1 MNAIILNKITY
12 FMILKNNSD
21 FYFTHSMLYEAD
33 EKIILT
39 YTNYDK
45 KFISSVNYNN
55 IYGPVPSRK
64 PIKWF
69 KIVKNFMKGVNC

>member
-12 FMILKNNSD
+12 FMILKTIQIFISLLC
-21 FYFTHSMLYEAD
+21 FVRGRR
-33 EKIILT
+33 KIILT

-45 KFISSVNYNN
+45 NLFSVNYNN
-55 IYGPVPSRK
+55 IYESSSIRKK

-69 KIVKNFMKGVNC
+69 KIVKELYERC